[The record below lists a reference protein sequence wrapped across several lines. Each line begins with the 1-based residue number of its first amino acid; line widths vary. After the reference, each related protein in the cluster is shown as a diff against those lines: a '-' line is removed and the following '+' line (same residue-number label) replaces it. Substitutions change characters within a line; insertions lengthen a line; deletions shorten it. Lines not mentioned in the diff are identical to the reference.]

1 VYHRIEMHHRIE
13 MYHQIETKYYVFL
26 IWMKLNIMFY
36 KNRTTHR
43 EKRSSM
49 ITVTYR

>member
-26 IWMKLNIMFY
+26 IWMKLNIMFS
-36 KNRTTHR
+36 KSGWN
-43 EKRSSM
+43 
-49 ITVTYR
+49 